1 MVWDKVLGVLKEEI
15 SNFDFETYISLIKYD
30 ENASKSNV
38 CVLIVPNP
46 YIENWV
52 KSNYALRIAHIFEM
66 LTKTKPEIRFSLSK
80 DKTSTKKAQTKAKSN
95 NLQVSYQSQYTF
107 ENFVVGDSNKSA
119 YTIAQ
124 MVANTQAKAY
134 NPVLFY
140 GNTGLGKTHLLCA
153 IGNFVR
159 ASGKSVIY
167 LTTEEFM
174 NDFSRHLNTV
184 GMDAFRDIYRNCD
197 YLLID
202 DIQFL
207 GGKMSLQEEFFNT
220 FEALYKTNK
229 QIVMTSD
236 KLPKQIQGL
245 EERLRSRF
253 ESGMRIDIQPP
264 GVETRIKIISQKCV
278 DNKISMDKEIINY
291 IAEHISE
298 NVRQIEGVIAKM
310 RFHNAMTSQPLS
322 VEMAKTVLDEILKEN
337 QEEVTIDKIIRV
349 IAKELNVKISEIT
362 SGSRVPKIVQARHIV
377 LYFIKNSASNMESM
391 SNVASRLGLKNHATV
406 SKALA
411 KINKQIEESQEL
423 KHLILDLKNKIQNE
437 KNL

>member
-1 MVWDKVLGVLKEEI
+1 MIWEKVLSTLKEEV
-15 SNFDFETYISLIKYD
+15 SPFDFETYISLIKYD

-38 CVLIVPNP
+38 AVLIVPNP
-46 YIENWV
+46 YIESWI
-52 KSNYALRIAHIFEM
+52 KSNYALKIAHIFEM
-66 LTKTKPEIRFSLSK
+66 QTKIKPEIRFSLSK
-80 DKTSTKKAQTKAKSN
+80 EKPRKIHTKAKYG

-107 ENFVVGDSNKSA
+107 ENFVVGDSNRHA
-119 YTIAQ
+119 YTVAQ

-153 IGNFVR
+153 IGNFAR
-159 ASGKSVIY
+159 GSGKNVIY

-174 NDFSRHLNTV
+174 NDFQRHLNTV

-207 GGKMSLQEEFFNT
+207 GGKVSLQEEFFNT

-253 ESGMRIDIQPP
+253 ESGIKIDIQPP
-264 GVETRIKIISQKCV
+264 GVETRIQIIAQKCV
-278 DNKISMDKEIINY
+278 DNKISMEKEVINY
-291 IAEHISE
+291 LAENISE

-310 RFHNAMTSQPLS
+310 RFHNAMTNQPIS
-322 VEMAKTVLDEILKEN
+322 VEMAKSVLDEILLEN
-337 QEEVTIDKIIRV
+337 QEEITVEKIVRV
-349 IAKELNVKISEIT
+349 IARELNVKISEIT

-377 LYFIKNSASNMESM
+377 LYLIKDSASNMESM
-391 SNVASRLGLKNHATV
+391 SSVASRLGLKNHATV
-406 SKALA
+406 SKALT
-411 KINKQIEESQEL
+411 KITKQIQEDENL
-423 KHLILDLKNKIQNE
+423 KHLIVNLKNKIQNE

>member
-1 MVWDKVLGVLKEEI
+1 MVWEQVLNILKDEI
-15 SNFDFETYISLIKYD
+15 SPFDFETYISLIKYD

-38 CVLIVPNP
+38 VVLTVPNL
-46 YIENWV
+46 YIENWI
-52 KSNYALRIAHIFEM
+52 KSNYALKIAHIFEM
-66 LTKTKPEIRFSLSK
+66 LTKIKPEIRFNLAK
-80 DKTSTKKAQTKAKSN
+80 DKINTKKTTSKTKSN

-124 MVANTQAKAY
+124 MIANTQARAY

-153 IGNFVR
+153 IGNFAR
-159 ASGKSVIY
+159 IGGKNVIY

-174 NDFSRHLNTV
+174 NDFQRHLNTV

-220 FEALYKTNK
+220 FEALYKTHR

-253 ESGMRIDIQPP
+253 ESGIRIDIQPP
-264 GVETRIKIISQKCV
+264 GVETRIQIISQKCL
-278 DNKISMDKEIINY
+278 DNKISMDKEVINY
-291 IAEHISE
+291 LAENISE
-298 NVRQIEGVIAKM
+298 NVRQIEGVITKM
-310 RFHNAMTSQPLS
+310 RFHNAMTSQPIS
-322 VEMAKTVLDEILKEN
+322 IEMAQTVLKEILLEN
-337 QEEVTIDKIIRV
+337 KNEITVEKIIKV
-349 IAKELNVKISEIT
+349 IARELNVKISEIT
-362 SGSRVPKIVQARHIV
+362 SGSPVPKIVRARHIV
-377 LYFIKNSASNMESM
+377 LYLIKDSTNNMESM

-406 SKALA
+406 SKALT
-411 KINKQIEESQEL
+411 KINKQLEENQEL
-423 KHLILDLKNKIQNE
+423 RHLIVDLKNKIQQE

>member
-1 MVWDKVLGVLKEEI
+1 MIWEKVLSTLKEEV
-15 SNFDFETYISLIKYD
+15 SPFDFETYISLIKYD
-30 ENASKSNV
+30 ESASKSNV
-38 CVLIVPNP
+38 AVLVVPNP
-46 YIENWV
+46 YIESWI
-52 KSNYALRIAHIFEM
+52 KSNYALKIAHIFEM
-66 LTKTKPEIRFSLSK
+66 QTKIKPEIRFSLSK
-80 DKTSTKKAQTKAKSN
+80 EKPRKTHTKAKSEN
-95 NLQVSYQSQYTF
+95 MQVSYQSQYTF
-107 ENFVVGDSNKSA
+107 ENFVVGDSNRHA
-119 YTIAQ
+119 YTVAQ

-140 GNTGLGKTHLLCA
+140 GNTGLGKTHLLCS
-153 IGNFVR
+153 IGNFAR
-159 ASGKSVIY
+159 GSGKTVIY

-174 NDFSRHLNTV
+174 NDFQRHLNTV

-207 GGKMSLQEEFFNT
+207 GGKVSLQEEFFNT

-253 ESGMRIDIQPP
+253 ESGIKIDIQPP
-264 GVETRIKIISQKCV
+264 GVETRIQIIAQKCV
-278 DNKISMDKEIINY
+278 DNKISMEKEVINY
-291 IAEHISE
+291 LAENISE

-310 RFHNAMTSQPLS
+310 RFHNAMTNQPIS
-322 VEMAKTVLDEILKEN
+322 VEMAKSVLDEILLEN
-337 QEEVTIDKIIRV
+337 QEEITVEKIVRV
-349 IAKELNVKISEIT
+349 IARELNVKISEIT

-377 LYFIKNSASNMESM
+377 LYLIKDSASNMESM
-391 SNVASRLGLKNHATV
+391 SSVASRLGLKNHATV
-406 SKALA
+406 SKALT
-411 KINKQIEESQEL
+411 KITKQIQEDENL
-423 KHLILDLKNKIQNE
+423 KHLIVNLKNKIQNE

>member
-1 MVWDKVLGVLKEEI
+1 MVWEQVLNILKDEI
-15 SNFDFETYISLIKYD
+15 SPFDFETYISLIKYD

-38 CVLIVPNP
+38 VVLTVPNL
-46 YIENWV
+46 YIENWI
-52 KSNYALRIAHIFEM
+52 KSNYALKIAHIFEM
-66 LTKTKPEIRFSLSK
+66 LTKIKPEIRFNLAK
-80 DKTSTKKAQTKAKSN
+80 DKINTKKTTSKTKSN

-124 MVANTQAKAY
+124 MIANTQARAY

-153 IGNFVR
+153 IGNFAR
-159 ASGKSVIY
+159 IDGKNVIY

-174 NDFSRHLNTV
+174 NDFQRHLNTV

-220 FEALYKTNK
+220 FEALYKTHR

-253 ESGMRIDIQPP
+253 ESGIRIDIQPP
-264 GVETRIKIISQKCV
+264 GVETRIQIISQKCL
-278 DNKISMDKEIINY
+278 DNKISMDKEVINY
-291 IAEHISE
+291 LAENISE
-298 NVRQIEGVIAKM
+298 NVRQIEGVITKM
-310 RFHNAMTSQPLS
+310 RFHNAMTSQPIS
-322 VEMAKTVLDEILKEN
+322 IEMAQTVLKEILLEN
-337 QEEVTIDKIIRV
+337 KNEITVEKIIKV
-349 IAKELNVKISEIT
+349 IARELNVKISEIT
-362 SGSRVPKIVQARHIV
+362 SGSRVPKIVRARHIV
-377 LYFIKNSASNMESM
+377 LYLIKDSTNNMESM

-406 SKALA
+406 SKALT
-411 KINKQIEESQEL
+411 KINKQLEENQEL
-423 KHLILDLKNKIQNE
+423 RHLIVDLKNKIQQE

>member
-1 MVWDKVLGVLKEEI
+1 MVWEQVLNILKDEI
-15 SNFDFETYISLIKYD
+15 SPFDFETYISLIKYD

-38 CVLIVPNP
+38 VVLTVPNL
-46 YIENWV
+46 YIENWI
-52 KSNYALRIAHIFEM
+52 KSNYALKIAHIFEM
-66 LTKTKPEIRFSLSK
+66 LTKIKPEIRFNLAK
-80 DKTSTKKAQTKAKSN
+80 DKINTKKTTSKTKSN

-124 MVANTQAKAY
+124 MIANTQARAY

-153 IGNFVR
+153 IGNFAR
-159 ASGKSVIY
+159 IGGKNVIY

-174 NDFSRHLNTV
+174 NDFQRHLNTV

-220 FEALYKTNK
+220 FEALYKTHR

-253 ESGMRIDIQPP
+253 ESGIRIDIQPP
-264 GVETRIKIISQKCV
+264 GVETRIQIISQKCL
-278 DNKISMDKEIINY
+278 DNKISMDKEVINY
-291 IAEHISE
+291 LAENISE
-298 NVRQIEGVIAKM
+298 NVRQIEGVITKM
-310 RFHNAMTSQPLS
+310 RFHNAMTSQPIS
-322 VEMAKTVLDEILKEN
+322 IEMAQTVLKEILLEN
-337 QEEVTIDKIIRV
+337 KNEITVEKIIKV
-349 IAKELNVKISEIT
+349 IARELNVKISEIT
-362 SGSRVPKIVQARHIV
+362 SGSRVPKIVRARHIV
-377 LYFIKNSASNMESM
+377 LYLIKDSTNNIESM

-406 SKALA
+406 SKALT
-411 KINKQIEESQEL
+411 KINKQLEENQEL
-423 KHLILDLKNKIQNE
+423 RHLIVDLKNKIQQE

>member
-1 MVWDKVLGVLKEEI
+1 MVWDKVLSVLKNEI

-30 ENASKSNV
+30 ENASKSHV
-38 CVLIVPNP
+38 CVLLVPNP
-46 YIENWV
+46 SLENWV

-80 DKTSTKKAQTKAKSN
+80 DKTSTKRGQTKAKSN

-207 GGKMSLQEEFFNT
+207 GGKMSLQE
-220 FEALYKTNK
+220 
-229 QIVMTSD
+229 
-236 KLPKQIQGL
+236 
-245 EERLRSRF
+245 
-253 ESGMRIDIQPP
+253 
-264 GVETRIKIISQKCV
+264 
-278 DNKISMDKEIINY
+278 
-291 IAEHISE
+291 
-298 NVRQIEGVIAKM
+298 
-310 RFHNAMTSQPLS
+310 
-322 VEMAKTVLDEILKEN
+322 
-337 QEEVTIDKIIRV
+337 
-349 IAKELNVKISEIT
+349 
-362 SGSRVPKIVQARHIV
+362 
-377 LYFIKNSASNMESM
+377 
-391 SNVASRLGLKNHATV
+391 
-406 SKALA
+406 
-411 KINKQIEESQEL
+411 
-423 KHLILDLKNKIQNE
+423 
-437 KNL
+437 

>member
-1 MVWDKVLGVLKEEI
+1 MVWEQVLNILKDEI
-15 SNFDFETYISLIKYD
+15 SPFDFETYISLIKYD

-38 CVLIVPNP
+38 VVLTVPNL
-46 YIENWV
+46 YIENWI
-52 KSNYALRIAHIFEM
+52 KSNYALKIAHIFEM
-66 LTKTKPEIRFSLSK
+66 LTKIKPEIRFNLAK
-80 DKTSTKKAQTKAKSN
+80 DKINTKKTTSKTKSN

-119 YTIAQ
+119 YNIAQ
-124 MVANTQAKAY
+124 MIANTQARAY

-153 IGNFVR
+153 IGNFAR
-159 ASGKSVIY
+159 IGGKNVIY

-174 NDFSRHLNTV
+174 NDFQRHLNTV

-220 FEALYKTNK
+220 FEALYKTHR

-253 ESGMRIDIQPP
+253 ESGIRIDIQPP
-264 GVETRIKIISQKCV
+264 GVETRIQIISQKCL
-278 DNKISMDKEIINY
+278 DNKISMDKEVINY
-291 IAEHISE
+291 LAENISE
-298 NVRQIEGVIAKM
+298 NVRQIEGVITKM
-310 RFHNAMTSQPLS
+310 RFHNAMTSQPIS
-322 VEMAKTVLDEILKEN
+322 IEMAQTVLKEILLEN
-337 QEEVTIDKIIRV
+337 KNEITVEKIIKV
-349 IAKELNVKISEIT
+349 IARELNVKISEIT
-362 SGSRVPKIVQARHIV
+362 SGSRVPKIVRARHIV
-377 LYFIKNSASNMESM
+377 LYLIKDSTNNMESM

-406 SKALA
+406 SKALT
-411 KINKQIEESQEL
+411 KINKQLEENQEL
-423 KHLILDLKNKIQNE
+423 RHLIVDLKNKIQQE

>member
-1 MVWDKVLGVLKEEI
+1 MVWEQVLNILKDEI
-15 SNFDFETYISLIKYD
+15 SPFDFETYISLIKYD

-38 CVLIVPNP
+38 VVLTVPNL
-46 YIENWV
+46 YIENWI
-52 KSNYALRIAHIFEM
+52 KSNYALKIAHIFEM
-66 LTKTKPEIRFSLSK
+66 LTKIKPEIRFNLAK
-80 DKTSTKKAQTKAKSN
+80 DKINTKKTTSKTKSN

-124 MVANTQAKAY
+124 MIANTQARAY

-153 IGNFVR
+153 IGNFAR
-159 ASGKSVIY
+159 IGGKNVIY

-174 NDFSRHLNTV
+174 NDFQRHLNTV

-220 FEALYKTNK
+220 FEALYKTHR

-253 ESGMRIDIQPP
+253 ESGIRIDIQPP
-264 GVETRIKIISQKCV
+264 GVETRIQIISQKCL
-278 DNKISMDKEIINY
+278 DNKISMDKEVINY
-291 IAEHISE
+291 LAENISE
-298 NVRQIEGVIAKM
+298 NVRQIEGVITKM
-310 RFHNAMTSQPLS
+310 RFHNAMTSQPIS
-322 VEMAKTVLDEILKEN
+322 IEMAQTVLKEILLEN
-337 QEEVTIDKIIRV
+337 KNEITVEKIIKV
-349 IAKELNVKISEIT
+349 IARELNVKISEIT
-362 SGSRVPKIVQARHIV
+362 SGSRVPKNVRARHIV
-377 LYFIKNSASNMESM
+377 LYLIKDSTNNMESM

-406 SKALA
+406 SKALT
-411 KINKQIEESQEL
+411 KINKQLEENQEL
-423 KHLILDLKNKIQNE
+423 RHLIVDLKNKIQQE

>member
-1 MVWDKVLGVLKEEI
+1 MIWEKVLSTLKEEV
-15 SNFDFETYISLIKYD
+15 SPFDFETYISLIKYD
-30 ENASKSNV
+30 ESASKSNV
-38 CVLIVPNP
+38 AVLVVPNP
-46 YIENWV
+46 YIESWI
-52 KSNYALRIAHIFEM
+52 KSNYALKIAHIFEM
-66 LTKTKPEIRFSLSK
+66 QTKIKPEIRFSLSK
-80 DKTSTKKAQTKAKSN
+80 EKPRKTHTKAKSGN
-95 NLQVSYQSQYTF
+95 MQVSYQSQYTF
-107 ENFVVGDSNKSA
+107 ENFVVGDSNRHA
-119 YTIAQ
+119 YTVAQ

-140 GNTGLGKTHLLCA
+140 GNTGLGKTHLLCS
-153 IGNFVR
+153 IGNF
-159 ASGKSVIY
+159 AQGSGKTVIY

-174 NDFSRHLNTV
+174 NDFQRHLNTV

-207 GGKMSLQEEFFNT
+207 GGKVSLQEEFFNT

-253 ESGMRIDIQPP
+253 ESGIKIDIQPP
-264 GVETRIKIISQKCV
+264 GVETRIQIIAQKCV
-278 DNKISMDKEIINY
+278 DNKISMEKEVINY
-291 IAEHISE
+291 LAENISE

-310 RFHNAMTSQPLS
+310 RFHNAMTNQPIS
-322 VEMAKTVLDEILKEN
+322 VEMAKSVLDEILLEN
-337 QEEVTIDKIIRV
+337 QEEITVEKIVRV
-349 IAKELNVKISEIT
+349 IARELNVKISEIT

-377 LYFIKNSASNMESM
+377 LYLIKDSASNMESM
-391 SNVASRLGLKNHATV
+391 SSVASRLGLKNHATV
-406 SKALA
+406 SKALT
-411 KINKQIEESQEL
+411 KITKQIQEDENL
-423 KHLILDLKNKIQNE
+423 KHLIVNLKNKIQNE

>member
-1 MVWDKVLGVLKEEI
+1 MIWEKVLSTLKEEV
-15 SNFDFETYISLIKYD
+15 SPFDFETYISLIKYD
-30 ENASKSNV
+30 ESASKSNV
-38 CVLIVPNP
+38 AVLVVPNP
-46 YIENWV
+46 YIESWI
-52 KSNYALRIAHIFEM
+52 KSNYALKIAHIFEM
-66 LTKTKPEIRFSLSK
+66 QTKIKPEIRFSLSK
-80 DKTSTKKAQTKAKSN
+80 EKPRKTHTKAKSEN
-95 NLQVSYQSQYTF
+95 MQVFYQSQYTF
-107 ENFVVGDSNKSA
+107 ENFVVGDSNRHA
-119 YTIAQ
+119 YTVAQ

-140 GNTGLGKTHLLCA
+140 GNTGLGKTHLLCS
-153 IGNFVR
+153 IGNFAR
-159 ASGKSVIY
+159 GSGKTVIY

-174 NDFSRHLNTV
+174 NDFQRHLNTV

-207 GGKMSLQEEFFNT
+207 GGKVSLQEEFFNT

-253 ESGMRIDIQPP
+253 ESGIKIDIQPP
-264 GVETRIKIISQKCV
+264 GVETRIQIIAQKCV
-278 DNKISMDKEIINY
+278 DNKISMEKEVINY
-291 IAEHISE
+291 LAENISE

-310 RFHNAMTSQPLS
+310 RFHNAMTNQPIS
-322 VEMAKTVLDEILKEN
+322 VEMAKSVLDEILLEN
-337 QEEVTIDKIIRV
+337 QEEITVEKIVRV
-349 IAKELNVKISEIT
+349 IARELNVKISEIT

-377 LYFIKNSASNMESM
+377 LYLIKDSASNMESM
-391 SNVASRLGLKNHATV
+391 SSVASRLGLKNHATV
-406 SKALA
+406 SKALT
-411 KINKQIEESQEL
+411 KITKQIQEDENL
-423 KHLILDLKNKIQNE
+423 KHLIVNLKNKIQNE

>member
-1 MVWDKVLGVLKEEI
+1 MVWEQVLNILKDEI
-15 SNFDFETYISLIKYD
+15 SPFDFETYISLIKYD

-38 CVLIVPNP
+38 VVLTVPNL
-46 YIENWV
+46 YIENWI
-52 KSNYALRIAHIFEM
+52 KSNYALKIAHIFEM
-66 LTKTKPEIRFSLSK
+66 LTKIKPEIRFNLAK
-80 DKTSTKKAQTKAKSN
+80 DKINTKKTTSKTKSN

-124 MVANTQAKAY
+124 MIANTQARAY

-153 IGNFVR
+153 IGNFAR
-159 ASGKSVIY
+159 IGGKNVIY

-174 NDFSRHLNTV
+174 NDFQRHLNTV

-220 FEALYKTNK
+220 FEALYKTHR

-253 ESGMRIDIQPP
+253 ESGIRIDIQPP
-264 GVETRIKIISQKCV
+264 GVETRIQIISQKCL
-278 DNKISMDKEIINY
+278 DNKISMDKEVINY
-291 IAEHISE
+291 LAENISE
-298 NVRQIEGVIAKM
+298 NVRQIEGVITKM
-310 RFHNAMTSQPLS
+310 RFHNAMTSQPIS
-322 VEMAKTVLDEILKEN
+322 IEMAQTVLKEILLEN
-337 QEEVTIDKIIRV
+337 KNEITVEKIIKV
-349 IAKELNVKISEIT
+349 IARELNVKISEIT
-362 SGSRVPKIVQARHIV
+362 SGSRVPKIVRARHIV
-377 LYFIKNSASNMESM
+377 LYLIKDSTNNMESM

-406 SKALA
+406 SKALT
-411 KINKQIEESQEL
+411 KINKQLEENQEL
-423 KHLILDLKNKIQNE
+423 RHLIVDLKNKIQQE

>member
-1 MVWDKVLGVLKEEI
+1 MVWEQVLNILKDEI
-15 SNFDFETYISLIKYD
+15 SPFDFETYISLIKYD

-38 CVLIVPNP
+38 VVLTVPNL
-46 YIENWV
+46 YIENWI
-52 KSNYALRIAHIFEM
+52 KSNYALKIAHIFEM
-66 LTKTKPEIRFSLSK
+66 LTKIKPEIRFNLAK
-80 DKTSTKKAQTKAKSN
+80 DKINTKKTTSKTKSN
-95 NLQVSYQSQYTF
+95 NLQVSYQSQHTF

-124 MVANTQAKAY
+124 MIANTQARAY

-153 IGNFVR
+153 IGNFAR
-159 ASGKSVIY
+159 IGGKNVIY

-174 NDFSRHLNTV
+174 NDFQRHLNTV

-220 FEALYKTNK
+220 FEALYKTHR

-253 ESGMRIDIQPP
+253 ESGIRIDIQPP
-264 GVETRIKIISQKCV
+264 GVETRIQIISQKCL
-278 DNKISMDKEIINY
+278 DNKISMDKEVINY
-291 IAEHISE
+291 LAENISE
-298 NVRQIEGVIAKM
+298 NVRQIEGVITKM
-310 RFHNAMTSQPLS
+310 RFHNAMTSQPIS
-322 VEMAKTVLDEILKEN
+322 IEMAQTVLKEILLEN
-337 QEEVTIDKIIRV
+337 KNEITVEKIIKV
-349 IAKELNVKISEIT
+349 IARELNVKISEIT
-362 SGSRVPKIVQARHIV
+362 SGSRVPKIVRARHIV
-377 LYFIKNSASNMESM
+377 LYLIKDSTNNMESM

-406 SKALA
+406 SKALT
-411 KINKQIEESQEL
+411 KINKQLEENQEL
-423 KHLILDLKNKIQNE
+423 RHLIVDLKNKIQQE

>member
-1 MVWDKVLGVLKEEI
+1 MIWEKVLSTLKEEV
-15 SNFDFETYISLIKYD
+15 SPFDFETYISLIKYD
-30 ENASKSNV
+30 ESASKSNV
-38 CVLIVPNP
+38 AVLVVPNP
-46 YIENWV
+46 YIESWI
-52 KSNYALRIAHIFEM
+52 KSNYALKIAHIFEM
-66 LTKTKPEIRFSLSK
+66 QTKIKPEIRFSLSK
-80 DKTSTKKAQTKAKSN
+80 EKPRKTHTKVKSGN
-95 NLQVSYQSQYTF
+95 MQVSYQSQYTF
-107 ENFVVGDSNKSA
+107 ENFVVGDSNRHA
-119 YTIAQ
+119 YTVAQ

-140 GNTGLGKTHLLCA
+140 GNTGLGKTHLLCS
-153 IGNFVR
+153 IGNFAR
-159 ASGKSVIY
+159 GSGKTVIY

-174 NDFSRHLNTV
+174 NDFQRHLNTV

-207 GGKMSLQEEFFNT
+207 GGKVSLQEEFFNT

-253 ESGMRIDIQPP
+253 ESGIKIDIQPP
-264 GVETRIKIISQKCV
+264 GVETRIQIIAQKCI
-278 DNKISMDKEIINY
+278 DNKISMEKEVINY
-291 IAEHISE
+291 LAENISE

-310 RFHNAMTSQPLS
+310 RFHNAMTNQPIS
-322 VEMAKTVLDEILKEN
+322 VEMAKSVLDEILLEN
-337 QEEVTIDKIIRV
+337 QEEITVEKIVRV
-349 IAKELNVKISEIT
+349 IARELNVKISEIT

-377 LYFIKNSASNMESM
+377 LYLIKDSASNMESM
-391 SNVASRLGLKNHATV
+391 SSVASRLGLKNHATV
-406 SKALA
+406 SKALT
-411 KINKQIEESQEL
+411 KITKQIQEDENL
-423 KHLILDLKNKIQNE
+423 KHLIVNLKNKIQNE